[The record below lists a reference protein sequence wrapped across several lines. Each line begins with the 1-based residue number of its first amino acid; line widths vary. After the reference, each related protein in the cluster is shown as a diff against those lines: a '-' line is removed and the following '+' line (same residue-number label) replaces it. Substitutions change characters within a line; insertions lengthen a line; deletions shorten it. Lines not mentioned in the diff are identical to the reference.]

1 MELTVL
7 KDSKRLTMK
16 RPNAF
21 TAPDN
26 IYYPSKI
33 KTYSFIKS
41 KPLTVNEYSKS
52 PDFSDPMNGPSIAV

>member
-41 KPLTVNEYSKS
+41 KPLS
-52 PDFSDPMNGPSIAV
+52 MNIAKALTFQIQ